1 MTLGSSAV
9 HQVSA
14 QARII
19 DRAYVLRGIV
29 AQAMREARR
38 ARAGCFSLGGSPAF
52 QRERARL
59 RDADESATIGQS
71 YSLQRPPIIRVDLL
85 GRQIGLAAACSSW
98 RSDDVHGTVVVAV
111 ITMRMMKTAV
121 DEIVDVVAV
130 RYSLMPAIG
139 AVYMA
144 GLMAAAVGRTLIRIF
159 GADFDLMFVYVVA
172 VRMMQVTI
180 VEIVHVVTMLD
191 CGVTATRAM
200 LMFMVSMM
208 RLIAG
213 AHAYLLVCWPTP
225 SLHSQGRFPAHRA

>member
-1 MTLGSSAV
+1 
-9 HQVSA
+9 
-14 QARII
+14 
-19 DRAYVLRGIV
+19 
-29 AQAMREARR
+29 
-38 ARAGCFSLGGSPAF
+38 
-52 QRERARL
+52 
-59 RDADESATIGQS
+59 
-71 YSLQRPPIIRVDLL
+71 
-85 GRQIGLAAACSSW
+85 
-98 RSDDVHGTVVVAV
+98 
-111 ITMRMMKTAV
+111 MRMMKTAV

-191 CGVTATRAM
+191 CRVTATRAM

-225 SLHSQGRFPAHRA
+225 GLHSQGRFPIAQSVARDFSIGCAAGKLKAVA